1 MKNFVQPG
9 DNLDLIAPRAL
20 ASGEGFLVGAFFAI
34 ASLAVTANTVVAS
47 VTRGVFDLPKAAG
60 AVTQGQKLYWD
71 DAAHNVTTVANGNTI
86 IGVATQ
92 AAAAGDANVRV
103 KLNQSVTA

>member
-20 ASGEGFLVGAFFAI
+20 SSGAGFLVGAIFAI
-34 ASLAVTANTVVAS
+34 ASMDAAQGTVVAS

-60 AVTQGQKLYWD
+60 AVTQGQKIYWD
-71 DAAHNVTTVANGNTI
+71 DAARNVTTTANGNTI

-92 AAAAGDANVRV
+92 AAAAGDVNARV